1 MTSRPVLIVGAGIAG
16 PAAGIALARAGIEAL
31 VYEASSTPR
40 DEAGAFLNLAPNGI
54 AVLRALA
61 VEHVLDALGF
71 QNDRLVFRNESGRV
85 LAETAVGGVTVMR
98 GALSRTLRE
107 AAQQLGWFCQ
117 SFCGRPPSP
126 PAGFTITVST
136 GKTGSRQ
143 RPRRRTPSHAT
154 ERVTATSSSPSNS
167 RRSPAP
173 CRDRACTVDR
183 QHRSRPIQ

>member
-61 VEHVLDALGF
+61 VEHVLDGLGF

-98 GALSRTLRE
+98 GVRK
-107 AAQQLGWFCQ
+107 AAESARGLYDYRLDWED
-117 SFCGRPPSP
+117 RLP
-126 PAGFTITVST
+126 
-136 GKTGSRQ
+136 
-143 RPRRRTPSHAT
+143 
-154 ERVTATSSSPSNS
+154 ATS
-167 RRSPAP
+167 PASDTVARNGA
-173 CRDRACTVDR
+173 RDGYFFV
-183 QHRSRPIQ
+183 SFE